1 MDARLNT
8 TPEKRHRRKS
18 MTNRPGQQ
26 GRIVKKGLQWHLR
39 FLEDVAGEYA
49 RKDRSVRIA
58 AAEGPNAVSKT
69 RAKQLGA
76 KYLEEK
82 GINTQEH
89 FDKTCTSFTTSP
101 SVATFGDRVKF
112 WQDNKL
118 KHLRPRT
125 KDSMS
130 SAIHLHLLPALGQ
143 CPVDAID
150 EDRAQVFVSALTDKG
165 LSAKTVRTYFG
176 YLRSILGKKKT
187 RDWDDVTLPPLPDND
202 PFLFSSAHLEKIV
215 NNCDGQNRVLVIVLT
230 LTGMRINEC
239 IGLHCED
246 IDFAARTIR
255 VRRSIYH
262 GKVGPVKTK
271 RGYRL
276 INLNSLAVEVLQ
288 AHLHGQGSGIVFPS
302 EVGTYLS
309 DTNLRNRWFRPLIAR
324 LGIPQPPRSAFHA
337 LRHSRV
343 TALREA
349 GIPDDVVLRWV
360 GHSSLR
366 VTDGY
371 THRSGDSLSA
381 MAEKIGLSQV
391 VPSPALGLVGKDR
404 KVA

>member
-26 GRIVKKGLQWHLR
+26 GRVVQKGNQWHLR
-39 FLEDVAGEYA
+39 FLEDVIGQYE

-58 AAEGPNAVSKT
+58 VASGPNAVSKT

-76 KYLEEK
+76 AYLAER
-82 GINTQEH
+82 GINSQEH
-89 FDKTCTSFTTSP
+89 FEKTCGSFKTSSSVTTF
-101 SVATFGDRVKF
+101 ADRVQF
-112 WQDNKL
+112 WQDNKM

-125 KDSMS
+125 QDSMK
-130 SAIHLHLLPALGQ
+130 SAINLHLLPALKDF
-143 CPVDAID
+143 PVDAID
-150 EDRAQVFVSALTDKG
+150 EDRAQVFVTTLTDKG
-165 LSAKTVRTYFG
+165 LESKSVRVYYG
-176 YLRSILGKKKT
+176 YLRSILGRKKT
-187 RDWDDVTLPPLPDND
+187 RDWDDVVLPQLSDKE
-202 PFLFSSAHLEKIV
+202 PFLFTPPQLEKIV
-215 NNCDGQNRVLVIVLT
+215 SNCEGMNRVLVIVLI

-239 IGLHCED
+239 IGLNCED
-246 IDFAARTIR
+246 IDFANKTIR
-255 VRRSIYH
+255 VCRSIYK

-271 RGYRL
+271 KGYRL
-276 INLNSLAVEVLQ
+276 INLNSLALEVLQ
-288 AHLHGQGSGIVFPS
+288 AHLHGRDQGIVFPS
-302 EVGTYLS
+302 EAKTYLS
-309 DTNLRNRWFRPLIAR
+309 DTNLRNRWFRPLINR

-371 THRSGDSLSA
+371 THRSQDSLSA
-381 MAEKIGLSQV
+381 MVEKVGLSQI
-391 VPSPALGLVGKDR
+391 VPTPVIAVVGKSR